1 MLLEEKL
8 VGLKVNNMIGFKIKS
23 KGDWNDT
30 EHLLNKLQN
39 KHDYKVLE
47 KYGREGVAALSAATP
62 VDTGVTASSWDYRIE
77 IQNGQSIKLIFTNNS
92 KTKDGIP
99 IVILLH
105 YGHGNGRGGYIQGR
119 DFINPVVQPLFD
131 KIADEFWREVIR

>member
-1 MLLEEKL
+1 MR
-8 VGLKVNNMIGFKIKS
+8 IKFTS

-30 EHLLNKLQN
+30 EHWLNKLQN
-39 KHDYKVLE
+39 THDYKVLE

-62 VDTGVTASSWDYRIE
+62 IDSGVTAASWNYKIVINRDKTD
-77 IQNGQSIKLIFTNNS
+77 SVSLVFTNNN
-92 KTKDGIP
+92 KTETGIP

-131 KIADEFWREVIR
+131 KVADEFWREVIRT